1 MYHHHARMQAC
12 THDLFIFIIVIFK
25 WTFSLIIMGTFN
37 PFATNRIELASQ
49 INIYEDNCT
58 HVTSAS
64 SDLVMKYTVYK
75 C

>member
-1 MYHHHARMQAC
+1 MYHHQAC
-12 THDLFIFIIVIFK
+12 TNACMYTRYCFFFFK
-25 WTFSLIIMGTFN
+25 WTFTLIIMGTFN

-64 SDLVMKYTVYK
+64 SDLVMMYISASL
-75 C
+75 